1 MLSSYAMV
9 SSGEVLI
16 GTGIDLLE
24 LERFRAAYGRHGERF
39 LERLFTDR
47 EIAYCRRRAD
57 PVPELS
63 VRFAAKEA
71 TFKAIGTGWRRGV
84 RWRDVEVRNAPSGRP
99 YLVVAGRVA
108 EIARRLGGRRF
119 SVTLTHSA
127 TTAAAQVMLLGE
139 PGHAPWADL
148 ERIGAEAPPASGPE
162 AEPRS
167 GDQPPSDS
175 PGGRP

>member
-1 MLSSYAMV
+1 MLFSYAMV

-39 LERLFTDR
+39 LERLFTDH
-47 EIAYCRRRAD
+47 EIAYCKRRAD

-71 TFKAIGTGWRRGV
+71 AFKAIGTGWRRGV

-99 YLVVAGRVA
+99 YLVVGGRVA

-119 SVTLTHSA
+119 NVTLTHSA

-139 PGHAPWADL
+139 PGQAPWADL
-148 ERIGAEAPPASGPE
+148 ERIGGEAPGGPRPE
-162 AEPRS
+162 AEPR
-167 GDQPPSDS
+167 GRDAS
-175 PGGRP
+175 PGDGPGSRS